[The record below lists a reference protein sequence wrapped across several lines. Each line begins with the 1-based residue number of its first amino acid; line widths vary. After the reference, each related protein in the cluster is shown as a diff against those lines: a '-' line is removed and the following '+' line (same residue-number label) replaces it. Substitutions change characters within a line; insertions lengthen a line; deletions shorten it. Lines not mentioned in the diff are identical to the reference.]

1 VTFLNFL
8 AHERFLQVAPIVALA
23 ALAVVIWGVIF
34 HTVIFPSDDAAARKV
49 CDQAVAAL
57 LHSKDP
63 VELQRADILIRELPC
78 AISRRMEST
87 PELPRP

>member
-1 VTFLNFL
+1 MTFLNFL
-8 AHERFLQVAPIVALA
+8 AHERFIQVAPVVV
-23 ALAVVIWGVIF
+23 LAVLAVTLWGTIF
-34 HTVIFPSDDAAARKV
+34 HTVIFPGDDAAARKI

-63 VELQRADILIRELPC
+63 VELQRADILIRELSC
-78 AISRRMEST
+78 GISRRLEST

>member
-1 VTFLNFL
+1 LLTGALTAAAIFGGAAIFGVFVLL
-8 AHERFLQVAPIVALA
+8 ALIP
-23 ALAVVIWGVIF
+23 
-34 HTVIFPSDDAAARKV
+34 DDAAAHKL

-63 VELQRADILIRELPC
+63 VELQRADIIIRELSC
-78 AISRRMEST
+78 GVSRRLEST

>member
-1 VTFLNFL
+1 VRFLNFL
-8 AHERFLQVAPIVALA
+8 AHERFLQVAPIVAFATLG
-23 ALAVVIWGVIF
+23 VSIWAIIF
-34 HTVIFPSDDAAARKV
+34 HTVIYPADDVAARKI

-63 VELQRADILIRELPC
+63 VELQRADIIIRELSC
-78 AISRRMEST
+78 GVSRRLESI